1 MGALL
6 PHLPLPLTHRLSRDL
21 RCPPLLSLYGR
32 LGKQQPLGARMRRS
46 CLLASWSLPRSRC
59 ASAHLLS
66 KAHTWANQSQIIGE
80 QLPSQSSLP
89 KLAKQTHCLFLGVT
103 HTLASVQRTTR
114 EPLLQ
119 AQPPPPAA
127 WSSSCAQL
135 WLLTARS
142 AAAAPRCQDLFRER
156 AGGAKT
162 RWAEEEEEEE
172 GAHILEHR
180 GNQAHLS
187 IRLSPTALCIPASQM
202 FNQSKCSLHLL
213 TLLDTREVD
222 LAPSRA
228 KVYTRKKNSMDRNL
242 KDIRSSSSFNF

>member
-32 LGKQQPLGARMRRS
+32 LGKQPLGARRQRS

-89 KLAKQTHCLFLGVT
+89 KLAKQTHCPFLGGT
-103 HTLASVQRTTR
+103 PKHLLLPKGGPGNPLSKHNLP
-114 EPLLQ
+114 PLL
-119 AQPPPPAA
+119 PENVA
-127 WSSSCAQL
+127 WSSACAQL

-180 GNQAHLS
+180 GATKL
-187 IRLSPTALCIPASQM
+187 ISPSDSPQLPSAYLPP
-202 FNQSKCSLHLL
+202 KCSTSQSIPYIL
-213 TLLDTREVD
+213 
-222 LAPSRA
+222 
-228 KVYTRKKNSMDRNL
+228 
-242 KDIRSSSSFNF
+242 

>member
-114 EPLLQ
+114 EPLVQ
-119 AQPPPPAA
+119 AQPPPLLPKNVAYVVRLCPALVA
-127 WSSSCAQL
+127 DCALGSSG
-135 WLLTARS
+135 TEMPGPV
-142 AAAAPRCQDLFRER
+142 PRKGRRGEDQVGR
-156 AGGAKT
+156 GG
-162 RWAEEEEEEE
+162 
-172 GAHILEHR
+172 GGGCAHILEHR

-202 FNQSKCSLHLL
+202 FNKSKYSLHLL
-213 TLLDTREVD
+213 TLGQIWPCPAQRRIPV
-222 LAPSRA
+222 
-228 KVYTRKKNSMDRNL
+228 KNQWAE
-242 KDIRSSSSFNF
+242 I

>member
-32 LGKQQPLGARMRRS
+32 LGKEPLGARMRRS

-59 ASAHLLS
+59 ALAHLLS

-103 HTLASVQRTTR
+103 HTLASAQRTTR
-114 EPLLQ
+114 EPLVQ
-119 AQPPPPAA
+119 AQPPPLLPKNVA
-127 WSSSCAQL
+127 WSSACAQL

-156 AGGAKT
+156 AGGRRPGGQRRRRRRGRAHT
-162 RWAEEEEEEE
+162 
-172 GAHILEHR
+172 GAS

-202 FNQSKCSLHLL
+202 FNQSKYSLHLL
-213 TLLDTREVD
+213 TLLD
-222 LAPSRA
+222 
-228 KVYTRKKNSMDRNL
+228 
-242 KDIRSSSSFNF
+242 

>member
-32 LGKQQPLGARMRRS
+32 LGKQPLGARRRRS

-89 KLAKQTHCLFLGVT
+89 KLAKQTHCLFLGGHP
-103 HTLASVQRTTR
+103 HTCFCPKEDQGTPCPSRTS
-114 EPLLQ
+114 PLL
-119 AQPPPPAA
+119 PEIVA
-127 WSSSCAQL
+127 WSSACAQL

-162 RWAEEEEEEE
+162 RWAEEEEEE
-172 GAHILEHR
+172 GAR
-180 GNQAHLS
+180 TYWS
-187 IRLSPTALCIPASQM
+187 IGATKLISPSDSPQLPSAYLPR
-202 FNQSKCSLHLL
+202 KCS
-213 TLLDTREVD
+213 TSQCTPYIFNPVGYRVGGEGGKSGQV
-222 LAPSRA
+222 PR
-228 KVYTRKKNSMDRNL
+228 KGVYP
-242 KDIRSSSSFNF
+242 